1 MAKKSKAAANT
12 KKVKVDAGVITTVI
26 QGAVMGTA
34 NVIPG
39 VSGGTFAIIMGIL
52 ERLLNA
58 VKSFNKTALD
68 LVLKK
73 KFSEFAK
80 HTDLFWLMQLGFGMA
95 AAIVSLAKILEY
107 LFDKHQVLVWAFFF
121 GLIAVSVFFVGK
133 TVKKWTP
140 AVMALFAA
148 GAAVAVGFS
157 MLSPAVENANPL
169 YIFFCGMIAISA
181 MILPGLSGS
190 FVLIIMGNYE
200 LIVINAISNM
210 RLEILIP
217 FAFGCGAGII
227 VFSYFLS
234 WLLKKFRDGT
244 ISMLTGFIL
253 GSLIMIWPWKTAV
266 YKLDSLGQMLVKKGE
281 PVIQGYDRFIPDSL
295 NGEVLAAVVFC
306 VIGGVIIWL
315 AEKYA
320 GKKA

>member
-1 MAKKSKAAANT
+1 
-12 KKVKVDAGVITTVI
+12 
-26 QGAVMGTA
+26 
-34 NVIPG
+34 
-39 VSGGTFAIIMGIL
+39 
-52 ERLLNA
+52 
-58 VKSFNKTALD
+58 
-68 LVLKK
+68 
-73 KFSEFAK
+73 
-80 HTDLFWLMQLGFGMA
+80 
-95 AAIVSLAKILEY
+95 
-107 LFDKHQVLVWAFFF
+107 
-121 GLIAVSVFFVGK
+121 
-133 TVKKWTP
+133 
-140 AVMALFAA
+140 MALFAA
-148 GAAVAVGFS
+148 GAVVAVGFS

-227 VFSYFLS
+227 AFSYFLS

-266 YKLDSLGQMLVKKGE
+266 PKLDSLGAPLMKKGE
-281 PVIQGYDRFIPDSL
+281 IVISGYNRFIPDRKSTRL
-295 NGEVLAAVVFC
+295 NSSHH
-306 VIGGVIIWL
+306 
-315 AEKYA
+315 
-320 GKKA
+320 

>member
-1 MAKKSKAAANT
+1 MAKKPKAAKTDKIKADSGA
-12 KKVKVDAGVITTVI
+12 VTTVI
-26 QGAVMGTA
+26 QGLVIGTA

-52 ERLLNA
+52 ERILNA

-68 LVLKK
+68 LVLKG
-73 KFSEFAK
+73 KFKEFAK

-95 AAIVSLAKILEY
+95 AAIISLAKLLEY
-107 LFDKHQVLVWAFFF
+107 LFEKHPVLVWSFFF

-157 MLSPAVENANPL
+157 MLSPAVENANTL

-190 FVLIIMGNYE
+190 FMLIILGNYE
-200 LIVINAISNM
+200 LIVINAISNL

-217 FAFGCGAGII
+217 FALGCGAGII
-227 VFSYFLS
+227 AFSYFLS

-244 ISMLTGFIL
+244 ISTLTGFIF
-253 GSLIMIWPWKTAV
+253 GSLIMIWPWKSAIP
-266 YKLDSLGQMLVKKGE
+266 KLDSAGAPLMKNGGI
-281 PVIQGYDRFIPDSL
+281 VISGYERFVPDAVNS
-295 NGEVLAAVVFC
+295 EVVAAILLC
-306 VIGGVIIWL
+306 AAGGVLIWL